1 MTTESLQPFAWSCY
15 REFQCEVS
23 KFTIDKSDLKWHN
36 YALCG
41 VKGVMEHIGCQTAR
55 GFNAM
60 VAGRIPKSAGLS
72 SSSALVCCAAIT
84 MATINDWQLTLVS
97 SVPPPPS
104 STTPKFQLFLAQY
117 MIHSSM

>member
-1 MTTESLQPFAWSCY
+1 M
-15 REFQCEVS
+15 S

-41 VKGVMEHIGCQTAR
+41 VKGVMEHMGCQSAQ

-97 SVPPPPS
+97 SVS
-104 STTPKFQLFLAQY
+104 
-117 MIHSSM
+117 